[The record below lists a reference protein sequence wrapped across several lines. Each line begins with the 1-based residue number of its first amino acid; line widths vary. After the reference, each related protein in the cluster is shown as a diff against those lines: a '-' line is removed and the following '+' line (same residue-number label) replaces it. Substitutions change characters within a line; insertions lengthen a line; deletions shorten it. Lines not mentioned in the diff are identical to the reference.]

1 MPAELGLGSG
11 LIPTKIKLPT
21 VSSITQAVAT
31 NSPVIAPGTSPNN
44 RGGAAGINPPS
55 SQQPTLLTSPTN
67 STAISGP
74 SSVVGTNQVPGTLAT
89 GGTGNPDASPV
100 GSAVG
105 GSPPN
110 NGPTGPGS
118 ISYTDLLNSDPL
130 YQQLLGNLSAAGIQ
144 ANQTQQGE
152 TQQAIEQF
160 GEVPD
165 LSSAINGLGLDPSS
179 SLYSMIFGDITPDV
193 SSAANTL
200 TQNGLSTTA
209 GLDRQHATD
218 IQSLLDSMAAR
229 GTVQSG
235 GTGVGLGQADQ
246 TYNQN
251 EFGARTS
258 LINYLTGVQQAFN
271 QSQQSILQQQQ
282 QGVAD
287 ALQRQLG
294 LNPGIQVTGSTPAY
308 VPVLSGQTGSGST
321 LTGGLGG

>member
-1 MPAELGLGSG
+1 MPALTGSTFG
-11 LIPTKIKLPT
+11 VLPTKIKLPT
-21 VSSITQAVAT
+21 VSDITKAVAT
-31 NSPVIAPGTSPNN
+31 NSPVVAPGTSPNN
-44 RGGAAGINPPS
+44 RGGAAGINPPQN
-55 SQQPTLLTSPTN
+55 QQPTLLTSPNN

-74 SSVVGTNQVPGTLAT
+74 NVGTGQVPGTLSIP
-89 GGTGNPDASPV
+89 GGNPDAAPV
-100 GSAVG
+100 GSPVG

-118 ISYTDLLNSDPL
+118 INYNDLLNSDPL
-130 YQQLLGNLSAAGIQ
+130 YQQLLQNLSAAGIQ

-165 LSSAINGLGLDPSS
+165 LTSAISGLGLNPSS

-193 SSAANTL
+193 QNAADAL
-200 TQNGLSTTA
+200 TKSGLSTTA
-209 GLDRQHATD
+209 GLDRTHATD
-218 IQSLLDSMAAR
+218 IQNLLDSMAAR

-271 QSQQSILQQQQ
+271 TSQQNILQQQQ

-294 LNPGIQVTGSTPAY
+294 LNPGIQVTGTTPSY
-308 VPVLSGQTGSGST
+308 VPVTSGNI
-321 LTGGLGG
+321 TGGLGG

>member
-11 LIPTKIKLPT
+11 VYAPTKIKLPT
-21 VSSITQAVAT
+21 LTSIGQSVGAVAAPGVPKQSRDPY
-31 NSPVIAPGTSPNN
+31 NSVVPPQAGGFAPTTPPGGSASANTLLPPSANAAPGSTYGDVPAGAGPASVGDGGPIAPKS
-44 RGGAAGINPPS
+44 
-55 SQQPTLLTSPTN
+55 L
-67 STAISGP
+67 
-74 SSVVGTNQVPGTLAT
+74 
-89 GGTGNPDASPV
+89 
-100 GSAVG
+100 
-105 GSPPN
+105 
-110 NGPTGPGS
+110 
-118 ISYTDLLNSDPL
+118 SYSDMLNSDAL

-144 ANQTQQGE
+144 ANQTQQGQ

-165 LSSAINGLGLDPSS
+165 LTSSISGLGLDPQS

-193 SSAANTL
+193 QNAADAL
-200 TQNGLSTTA
+200 TKSGLSTTA
-209 GLDRQHATD
+209 GLDRTHATD

-246 TYNQN
+246 SYNQN
-251 EFGARTS
+251 QFGARTS

-271 QSQQSILQQQQ
+271 TSKQSILQQQQ

-294 LNPGIQVTGSTPAY
+294 LNPGIQVTGTTPGY
-308 VPVLSGQTGSGST
+308 VPVTSGNI
-321 LTGGLGG
+321 TGGLGG